1 MQAAIL
7 EQVDSSLPQEPM
19 VLSSFRADS
28 RIRSIIVIRN
38 GKPGRHFNQLVESN
52 QEETK
57 TFEEHMADVLTFL
70 VSDLLRD
77 ISYSVT
83 QRESFYELVFPG
95 RHEQVIVAVELGSDL
110 IEIANSITNHLA
122 VITRSN

>member
-19 VLSSFRADS
+19 VLSSFRADPQ
-28 RIRSIIVIRN
+28 IRSIIVIRN
-38 GKPGRHFNQLVESN
+38 GNPTKHFNQLVDSI

-77 ISYSVT
+77 VSYSVT
-83 QRESFYELVFPG
+83 QRESFYELVFPR
-95 RHEQVIVAVELGSDL
+95 RHEQVIVGVELGSDL